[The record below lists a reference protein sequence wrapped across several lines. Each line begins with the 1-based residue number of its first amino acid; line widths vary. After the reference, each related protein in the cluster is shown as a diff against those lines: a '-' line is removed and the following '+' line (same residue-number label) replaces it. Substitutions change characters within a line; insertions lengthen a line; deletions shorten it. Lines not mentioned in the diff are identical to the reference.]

1 MRKHTLHIESIAMEN
16 PLFIPELVW
25 PTAGASG
32 THGSTVKSSD
42 WVIPES
48 NATPLYILPPREEAD
63 DEGCNEL
70 LPGQMT
76 HRSHVPFGQRHA
88 LLTHRNT
95 MFDVALVRTQG
106 HLIKMVSAWLKTEW
120 M

>member
-1 MRKHTLHIESIAMEN
+1 M
-16 PLFIPELVW
+16 
-25 PTAGASG
+25 
-32 THGSTVKSSD
+32 VKSSD

-48 NATPLYILPPREEAD
+48 NLTPLHILPPHEEAD

-70 LPGQMT
+70 LPGHMT

-106 HLIKMVSAWLKTEW
+106 HVIKMVSAWLKT
-120 M
+120 